1 MFECYGG
8 GGVVLRLGED
18 GYVSYEDGEVEVG
31 LLRDCGGVAEVRQ
44 FEDGAVYIYR
54 SSVCGSGVFSLDMPV
69 VYSDIN
75 YPMAMA
81 TFGSIFL
88 TLAAG
93 IGGTSEP
100 FVRL

>member
-1 MFECYGG
+1 VFECYG
-8 GGVVLRLGED
+8 GGVVLRLNED
-18 GYVSYEDGEVEVG
+18 GYVSYEGGEVEVG
-31 LLRDCGGVAEVRQ
+31 LLRDCGGAAEVRQ

-54 SSVCGSGVFSLDMPV
+54 SNVCGNGVFVGQVPT

-100 FVRL
+100 FVRP